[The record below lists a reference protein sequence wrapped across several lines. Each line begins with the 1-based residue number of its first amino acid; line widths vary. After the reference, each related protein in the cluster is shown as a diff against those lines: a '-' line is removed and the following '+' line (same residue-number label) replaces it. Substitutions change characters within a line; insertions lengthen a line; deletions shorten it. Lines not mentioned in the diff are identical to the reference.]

1 MRLIYGVLSA
11 ASLLS
16 CSYIPLGYFFG
27 SLRMEDFK
35 ALLLGGSI
43 GWSVF
48 ATLWATRGRAA
59 LR

>member
-16 CSYIPLGYFFG
+16 CSYIPVGYFWG
-27 SLRMEDFK
+27 TLGIDDFK
-35 ALLLGGSI
+35 PLLLGGSI
-43 GWSVF
+43 GWCVF

-59 LR
+59 LH